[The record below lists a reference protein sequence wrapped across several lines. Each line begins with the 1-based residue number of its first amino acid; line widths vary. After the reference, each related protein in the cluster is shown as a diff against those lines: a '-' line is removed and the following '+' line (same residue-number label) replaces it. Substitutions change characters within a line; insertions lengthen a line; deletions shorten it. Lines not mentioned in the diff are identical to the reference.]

1 MQVSSNFKNN
11 PQPNLFNPSINFIHK
26 SKEHKKRRKKNSYTD
41 NFIDRRKLSIESSKE
56 MIKTKK
62 RSPSNKVGKVTKNNI
77 NINKN
82 KKNNINYHIKHQNKS
97 KNNKKD
103 FFSKKIKKADFIRNK
118 KETL

>member
-11 PQPNLFNPSINFIHK
+11 PQPNLFNPSINFSHK

-41 NFIDRRKLSIESSKE
+41 NFIDRKKLSIESSKE
-56 MIKTKK
+56 IIKTQK
-62 RSPSNKVGKVTKNNI
+62 RSTSNKVGKETKNNI

-97 KNNKKD
+97 KNNKKKRKY
-103 FFSKKIKKADFIRNK
+103 KK
-118 KETL
+118 